1 MRETFDEVKRHCRIC
16 VMRLFAVLV
25 CFVLISGPGYAAPEK
40 HALIIAN
47 SDYAGEYKLNN
58 PVNDAEAISN
68 TLKMMGYKL
77 YGDRVYKQLDLS
89 LTSQTVN
96 EFFTGV
102 PDGAHTLV
110 YYAGHGVSLENQNF
124 LIPILPEGVGLEN
137 PIDVKNRTYS
147 LQALLDEAGYSNPS
161 GVNVMLIDAC
171 RDAPVNFAFRSV
183 NMLDGMS
190 PLDSL
195 SQPKGTFVGFSTEYG
210 KVALDGGDNGYSPY
224 AEELLYGLQNQASL
238 PIEIFHK
245 NLADRVYKR
254 TSGKQYPIY
263 EPKIRGEFCLVSCD
277 ALTESTIDGTPKYGV
292 LNISTEPEGAEVCFR
307 GNDGWNCD
315 RNISRRPV
323 GETLLIR
330 VSAKGYESNQISTV
344 IDDSIQDINVVLR
357 KKPMAT
363 KTKVGIGLG
372 VALLLAVIA
381 GSADSGGGEGN
392 QFGVTLNPPQ

>member
-1 MRETFDEVKRHCRIC
+1 MRETFDKVKRQRGARFVGAI
-16 VMRLFAVLV
+16 VVLV
-25 CFVLISGPGYAAPEK
+25 CFVLMSGPGYSATQK
-40 HALIIAN
+40 HALVIAN
-47 SDYAGEYKLNN
+47 SEYAGEYRLNN
-58 PVNDAEAISN
+58 PVKDAEAISN

-77 YGDRVYKQLDLS
+77 YGGRVYDQLDLS
-89 LTSQTVN
+89 STSQTVN
-96 EFFTGV
+96 DFFTGV

-124 LIPILPEGVGLEN
+124 LIPILPEGVALEN

-147 LQALLDEAGYSNPS
+147 LQAMLDEAGYSNPS

-171 RDAPVNFAFRSV
+171 RDAPVNFAYRSV
-183 NMLDGMS
+183 NMLEGMS
-190 PLDSL
+190 PIDSRT
-195 SQPKGTFVGFSTEYG
+195 QPKGTFVGFSTEYG
-210 KVALDGGDNGYSPY
+210 KVALDGGNDGYSPY

-263 EPKIRGEFCLVSCD
+263 EPKIRGEFCLVSCE
-277 ALTESTIDGTPKYGV
+277 ALTQPTIDGLTKYGV
-292 LNISTEPEGAEVCFR
+292 LNISTYPEDAEVCFR
-307 GNDGWNCD
+307 GNDGWDCD

-357 KKPMAT
+357 KTPMAT

-392 QFGVTLNPPQ
+392 QFGITLNPPQ